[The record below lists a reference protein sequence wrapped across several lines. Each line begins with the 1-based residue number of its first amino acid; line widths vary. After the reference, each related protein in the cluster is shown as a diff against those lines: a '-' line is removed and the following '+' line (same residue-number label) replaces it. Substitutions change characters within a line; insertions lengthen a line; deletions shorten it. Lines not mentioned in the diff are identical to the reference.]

1 MAERM
6 LVFGGHTGTA
16 TNDLWEL
23 DVGSGE
29 WELKVRA
36 QTLATPGFARD
47 WRTVRCSCATA
58 STCGGAESGG
68 LSRRVGTIATF
79 AGACRVSALRAH
91 VSQLGGARRPSS
103 GVRGRAIVPVVR

>member
-29 WELKVRA
+29 WDLKVRA
-36 QTLATPGFARD
+36 NAGNSRLAPA
-47 WRTVRCSCATA
+47 WRTVRYACATA
-58 STCGGAESGG
+58 STCRTVSSTEA
-68 LSRRVGTIATF
+68 VG
-79 AGACRVSALRAH
+79 
-91 VSQLGGARRPSS
+91 
-103 GVRGRAIVPVVR
+103 

>member
-47 WRTVRCSCATA
+47 WRTVRCHVQLPPRAVA
-58 STCGGAESGG
+58 QRA
-68 LSRRVGTIATF
+68 VG
-79 AGACRVSALRAH
+79 
-91 VSQLGGARRPSS
+91 
-103 GVRGRAIVPVVR
+103 